1 MRAVGSSW
9 THVERVALIRSHL
22 RSTCRGGLGC
32 QNVGCWA
39 ARPTGSM
46 GTGRTGVQG
55 LKCGADWG
63 KEHTKITEAKGEE
76 AGDALKGTR
85 WLVLT
90 L

>member
-1 MRAVGSSW
+1 
-9 THVERVALIRSHL
+9 
-22 RSTCRGGLGC
+22 
-32 QNVGCWA
+32 
-39 ARPTGSM
+39 M

-55 LKCGADWG
+55 LKCGADGG

-85 WLVLT
+85 RLVLT